1 MKLRNRA
8 VLVSVVAVLMLLL
21 IFLQGCRK
29 ERPGF
34 ERNLPPET
42 YLSSVPLDS
51 SFVFYRVRLYWGGL
65 DPDGQVVGYF
75 YAVVD
80 SNLVPAESSWVWTT
94 ETQKEFSLLANNPE
108 MLGHRFFCRAVD
120 NRGLADPTP
129 AFVFFY
135 ARDFHLPKITYTS
148 SYAVTPQGET
158 VNLTAATVKQLTD
171 SIPGDTIS
179 TGSVAHFSWRGWDD
193 DPGGH
198 VTGYLYRT
206 SEDARYRGGTLADTS
221 YSVTVTKG
229 GLVNFE
235 VVATD
240 DAGAMSRRDSVRY
253 FVVNNDP
260 DTWIVPPCDTCCRS
274 TKGKGFMQSGSIPRC
289 EGDTLRL
296 TAPISVS
303 FAWDGWDKDGP
314 PVEVWTY
321 RLLTDGGGLAYSV
334 IFDKTWGESIS
345 ESHRYDFMVRARD
358 NERKDDGTPA
368 SVRFY
373 TNCAPFFIGE
383 QRCCGCPNGV
393 PETCIQPCTNT
404 IVALAEVVYDSVY
417 CGACDVETPS
427 DLLSYRFTLNGVQGA
442 WKASPEAILT
452 KYEGLKGKDADHPF
466 GQWNT
471 VLIEAKD
478 KRPDG
483 EDGRTSSTT
492 REFYID
498 VTIP

>member
-108 MLGHRFFCRAVD
+108 MLGHRFFCMAVD

-179 TGSVAHFSWRGWDD
+179 TGSVAHFS
-193 DPGGH
+193 
-198 VTGYLYRT
+198 
-206 SEDARYRGGTLADTS
+206 
-221 YSVTVTKG
+221 
-229 GLVNFE
+229 
-235 VVATD
+235 
-240 DAGAMSRRDSVRY
+240 
-253 FVVNNDP
+253 
-260 DTWIVPPCDTCCRS
+260 
-274 TKGKGFMQSGSIPRC
+274 
-289 EGDTLRL
+289 
-296 TAPISVS
+296 
-303 FAWDGWDKDGP
+303 
-314 PVEVWTY
+314 
-321 RLLTDGGGLAYSV
+321 
-334 IFDKTWGESIS
+334 
-345 ESHRYDFMVRARD
+345 
-358 NERKDDGTPA
+358 
-368 SVRFY
+368 
-373 TNCAPFFIGE
+373 
-383 QRCCGCPNGV
+383 
-393 PETCIQPCTNT
+393 
-404 IVALAEVVYDSVY
+404 
-417 CGACDVETPS
+417 
-427 DLLSYRFTLNGVQGA
+427 
-442 WKASPEAILT
+442 
-452 KYEGLKGKDADHPF
+452 
-466 GQWNT
+466 
-471 VLIEAKD
+471 
-478 KRPDG
+478 
-483 EDGRTSSTT
+483 
-492 REFYID
+492 
-498 VTIP
+498 